1 MTRRT
6 TIVIMT
12 SLVALAAFA
21 VAIFLYQR
29 HVQQRM
35 DEQAQAQHGILV
47 RAHSPVVRAPSAM
60 GPAAASPAAA
70 PVTIVEFFDP
80 ACEACRAFHPYVKRI
95 LAAYPNDARL
105 VIRYVPFHRE
115 PSVVGVQILEA
126 ARQQQRFEA
135 VMDALME
142 SQPVW
147 ASHSNP
153 ATERAW
159 EFASAAGLDLEQAR
173 AYVAT
178 GVVNKLLEQDMADLQ
193 AVGVRATPTFFV
205 NGKPLPEPDPR
216 VLLDMVRS
224 EAERLRQA
232 R

>member
-6 TIVIMT
+6 TVILT
-12 SLVALAAFA
+12 ALVALVAFA
-21 VAIFLYQR
+21 AAVFLYQR
-29 HVQQRM
+29 HERQQM
-35 DEQAQAQHGILV
+35 TEQAAAQFDVMV
-47 RAHSPVVRAPSAM
+47 REHSPVL
-60 GPAAASPAAA
+60 GPVTA

-80 ACEACRAFHPYVKRI
+80 ACEACRAFYPYVKQI
-95 LAAYPNDARL
+95 LAAYPKDVRL

-115 PSVVGVQILEA
+115 PSIAGVQILEA
-126 ARQQQRFEA
+126 ARQQQRFEPI
-135 VMDALME
+135 MDALME

-147 ASHSNP
+147 ASHSTP

-159 EFASAAGLDLEQAR
+159 EFARAAGLDLKQAR
-173 AYVAT
+173 AYVDT
-178 GVVNKLLEQDMADLQ
+178 GAVDKLLEQDVADLK

-216 VLLDMVRS
+216 VLLDMVKS
-224 EAERLRQA
+224 EAERIRQA